1 MSGKAATLFRVVA
14 VAEALSWAALLVGMF
29 FKYVVGLGEGGVP
42 VVGMVHGIVF
52 MAYVVVALG
61 VARVLRWNFG
71 TLAIALVASI
81 PPLFT
86 WFFELW
92 ALRSGKLDG
101 PELQQYGGLA
111 LLGKPSPATAAA

>member
-42 VVGMVHGIVF
+42 VAGMVHGIIF
-52 MAYVVVALG
+52 MVYVAVTLG
-61 VARVLRWNFG
+61 VCRVLGWSAK
-71 TLAIALVASI
+71 TLVLALLASI

-86 WFFELW
+86 WLFETW

-101 PELQQYGGLA
+101 PARKQHGGLA
-111 LLGKPSPATAAA
+111 LFGEYPQGSAAA